1 MKITQMDVYLLNAGD
16 QAKMRRPVV
25 CRIMTDEGIYG
36 DGEAGVAI
44 GTGAYAA
51 VGLLK
56 DFAKIIMGQD
66 PMNVG
71 PIWTKLLKESYWGQ
85 AGGAIIFA
93 AISAIDIALLDIKG
107 KALGVPCYQLL
118 GGKYRD
124 SFRCYASQL
133 QFGWGDEV
141 GPFGSVEEYVHITK
155 KALDEGFDAVKTDF
169 IMFDRDGKSI
179 PKSACEGVLK
189 YDLLNIF
196 EERLAAI
203 RNELGYDFD
212 IIVENHSR
220 TDAVSAAIIGEICD
234 KYKIFA
240 LEEPTTPLN
249 PDSHLPARRKIKT
262 PLASGERIF
271 SRWGF
276 YNFIKNDGIQLL
288 QPDICNC
295 GGLTEAKRICDMA
308 EVFDCT
314 VQAHVAGSPISTAA
328 ALHLQAAIPNFCIHE
343 HHYRSTAKGTIDLG
357 KYDYQPVSNGKIT
370 VPELPGLGQEI
381 SDFGIKT
388 AIEHVCVK
396 AN

>member
-1 MKITQMDVYLLNAGD
+1 MKITQVDIYLLNAGD

-25 CRIMTDEGIYG
+25 CRIMTDEGVYG

-51 VGLLK
+51 VGLLR
-56 DFAKIIMGQD
+56 DFGKMILGLD

-85 AGGAIIFA
+85 AGGAIVFA
-93 AISAIDIALLDIKG
+93 SISAIDIALMDIKG

-118 GGKYRD
+118 GGKYR
-124 SFRCYASQL
+124 SKFRVYGSQL
-133 QFGWGDEV
+133 QFGWGDEI
-141 GPFGSVEEYVHITK
+141 GPWGSTEDYVRITK
-155 KALDEGFDAVKTDF
+155 KCLDEGIDAIKTDF
-169 IMFDRDGKSI
+169 IMFDRDGKPI
-179 PKSACEGVLK
+179 PKSANEGIMK
-189 YDLLNIF
+189 YDMLQLF
-196 EERLAAI
+196 EERVKAI
-203 RNELGYDFD
+203 RDELGYDFD

-220 TDAVSAAIIGEICD
+220 TDAVSSVQMGEICD
-234 KYKIFA
+234 RYKIFA

-249 PDSHLPARRKIKT
+249 PETHRVLHEKMLT
-262 PLASGERIF
+262 PIASGERVF

-276 YNFIKNDGIQLL
+276 YPFLKDGYIQLI

-308 EVFDCT
+308 EVFDAT

-343 HHYRSTAKGTIDLG
+343 HHYRSTAKGTVDLG
-357 KYDYQPVSNGKIT
+357 KYDYQPVNGYIS
-370 VPELPGLGQEI
+370 VPDLPGLGQEI
-381 SDFGIKT
+381 SDF
-388 AIEHVCVK
+388 AIETALEHYCIK
-396 AN
+396 